1 LSLPNVISDTLEGDD
16 EGLISDFYGWRA
28 TSYVALLTRLHPD
41 RIFLAPG
48 EPNVEPDLRSLSAF
62 LDEYPRG
69 VVVLVTG
76 SRFSDMVG
84 KTLAGEAKA
93 WRYGVG
99 LQPVYSVEWPEPGK
113 DPKNPS
119 LEIFRYQVEGR

>member
-1 LSLPNVISDTLEGDD
+1 
-16 EGLISDFYGWRA
+16 
-28 TSYVALLTRLHPD
+28 
-41 RIFLAPG
+41 
-48 EPNVEPDLRSLSAF
+48 
-62 LDEYPRG
+62 
-69 VVVLVTG
+69 VLVDITKDAQQASIDWAWDPAPVRMPG
-76 SRFSDMVG
+76 YRPKLEVTTAELEKALALIRAAERPVG